1 MVWIHGGG
9 FFNGSG
15 DIYDARWLAEEGDIV
30 VVTINYRLGALGFLA
45 HPALGSPGEVGN
57 YRLADQQAA
66 LSWVRANIANFDG
79 DPGKV
84 TIAGESAGG
93 MSVCDHLVA
102 PGSAGLF
109 RAGIIQSG
117 PCQAQA
123 DLPTA
128 AKISL
133 DYAAQAGCGDPDTAP
148 NACPHCP
155 RTTGG
160 GAAVFPFRRRRGQRT
175 GERDHGTAGP
185 GVDRQQSGRV
195 HGVRRDAAASSRHW
209 TRLTNARSGPGYP
222 PGERCPA
229 ATLNQLWR
237 HAGEAAAASVS
248 RAWWVRRA
256 SPRW

>member
-109 RAGIIQSG
+109 RAGILQSG

-128 AKISL
+128 EKISL
-133 DYAAQAGCGDPDTAP
+133 DYAAQAGCGDPGTAP

-155 RTTGG
+155 ERLEEAPLYFHFGG
-160 GAAVFPFRRRRGQRT
+160 DAV
-175 GERDHGTAGP
+175 
-185 GVDRQQSGRV
+185 
-195 HGVRRDAAASSRHW
+195 
-209 TRLTNARSGPGYP
+209 SGPVSGTTVLP
-222 PGERCPA
+222 VPVLIGSNRDEFTVFA
-229 ATLNQLWR
+229 ATQPRR
-237 HAGEAAAASVS
+237 HDIGPDSPMPVLGRATLLVS
-248 RAWWVRRA
+248 AVL
-256 SPRW
+256 PRH